1 VREVLAEQ
9 RPAVFKVMLLALG
22 QNAGYWV
29 GLIFMNLYLT
39 THLGYPKAQVY
50 WIMAGVSLCA
60 ALMMPFWGGLSD
72 RLGRRRVLT
81 LGFTAYVVLVI
92 PMMLLMAQGNI
103 WLAALAVL
111 VAALP
116 MPIVQS
122 VGYPTYAEQFP
133 TRVRYTGMA
142 IAINLGAIL
151 GGGLTPYLATW
162 LMAESGNLLMPGF
175 LLATAAVIA
184 LVTLR
189 LVRETS
195 KEALQ

>member
-1 VREVLAEQ
+1 
-9 RPAVFKVMLLALG
+9 
-22 QNAGYWV
+22 
-29 GLIFMNLYLT
+29 
-39 THLGYPKAQVY
+39 
-50 WIMAGVSLCA
+50 
-60 ALMMPFWGGLSD
+60 MMPFWGGLSD

-162 LMAESGNLLMPGF
+162 LMAKSGNLLMPGF
-175 LLATAAVIA
+175 LLVTAAVIA

-195 KEALQ
+195 KEELQ